1 MKKSIMKFTAIVLAG
16 AIMVSGMGS
25 TCADAAVGKS
35 ASWKIKHMNISGMP
49 SSESR
54 VNDTCAILYST
65 KGADAYCTSA
75 SHSVNGGSGKT
86 RVNCA
91 SFPMTQRT
99 ITNIGFVHCSPTVS
113 GVITYVYYSFSANTS
128 TSNNTFNASGNIVAT
143 E

>member
-25 TCADAAVGKS
+25 TCADAAVGKRDT
-35 ASWKIKHMNISGMP
+35 WKIRHMNISGMP
-49 SSESR
+49 SSENR
-54 VNDTCAILYST
+54 MNDTCAILYST

-75 SHSVNGGSGKT
+75 SHSVDGGSGKT

-91 SFPMTQRT
+91 SFPMAQLT
-99 ITNIGFVHCSPTVS
+99 ITNIGFVHCNPTVN
-113 GVITYVYYSFSANTS
+113 GVTSTIYYYFSANTS
-128 TSNNTFNASGNIVAT
+128 TSNNIFNASGSIVST